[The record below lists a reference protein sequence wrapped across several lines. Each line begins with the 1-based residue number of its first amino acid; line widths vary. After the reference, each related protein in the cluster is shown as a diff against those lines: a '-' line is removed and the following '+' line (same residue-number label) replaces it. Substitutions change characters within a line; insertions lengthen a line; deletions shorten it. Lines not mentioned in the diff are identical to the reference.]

1 MKFVGHTTQLNGCL
15 SWFQGLHA
23 VGEVAESNLHNNIFY
38 LLDGID
44 GWGYPTAYH
53 KPRLDSLSL
62 LSWTLYVSHGYFEK
76 VITFSLQLGIR
87 HMNSRFEAYEL
98 NFRNPPK
105 DLPNWEHIHLLEGPN
120 VLYNHIPS
128 LTLRCFGRRLLF
140 PHKRKIFQ
148 VAGALSSHH
157 PSCVGL
163 NVMVSFI

>member
-1 MKFVGHTTQLNGCL
+1 MLHVGDTISVCRRCRTPYGRLRDQVLTFTFLLLYDNMTGTICSL
-15 SWFQGLHA
+15 VSYIQC
-23 VGEVAESNLHNNIFY
+23 VLHNY
-38 LLDGID
+38 L
-44 GWGYPTAYH
+44 
-53 KPRLDSLSL
+53 
-62 LSWTLYVSHGYFEK
+62 EK